1 MPPDQAVKGGK
12 LSDSLPPV
20 RCEWQLHRSWHDR
33 AKRPNHRDSS
43 CGRLRS
49 RVRLPC
55 RRQRAH
61 CPDASRHEPA
71 PSFRG
76 FAQSGQAWQECA
88 RPNDESVD
96 IAVRLG
102 VDPKHADQVVRGTVS
117 LPNGTGK
124 SVRVLAIAKS
134 PDKQEE
140 AKNAGADFYGFDD
153 YLKKIAEGWTD
164 IDVIIATP
172 DSMMELGKIAKI
184 LGPRGL
190 MPNPKSG
197 TVTQDVATA
206 VKEVKA
212 GKIDF
217 RVDKTGIVH
226 SIIGKLSFD
235 NAKLKENI
243 VTFLNTIIKLKPSAA
258 KGTYIKSI
266 VISSTMGP
274 GVKVDRALNE
284 MKVAA

>member
-1 MPPDQAVKGGK
+1 MKLNKRQKENSKIDVSKEYNIADAVELLKK
-12 LSDSLPPV
+12 
-20 RCEWQLHRSWHDR
+20 
-33 AKRPNHRDSS
+33 AKS
-43 CGRLRS
+43 
-49 RVRLPC
+49 
-55 RRQRAH
+55 AK
-61 CPDASRHEPA
+61 
-71 PSFRG
+71 F
-76 FAQSGQAWQECA
+76 
-88 RPNDESVD
+88 DESVD

-124 SVRVLAIAKS
+124 TVKVLAIAKS

-140 AKNAGADFYGFDD
+140 AKNAGADFYGFDE
-153 YLKKIAEGWTD
+153 YLKKIADGWTD

-197 TVTQDVATA
+197 TVTMDVATA

-235 NAKLKENI
+235 NNKLKENI
-243 VTFLNTIIKLKPSAA
+243 VTFLNTIIKLKPSAS
-258 KGTYIKSI
+258 KGVYIKSI
-266 VISSTMGP
+266 VVSSTMGP
-274 GVKVDRALNE
+274 GVRVDRALNE

>member
-1 MPPDQAVKGGK
+1 MKLTKRQKDNSKIDVSKEYNIADAVELLKK
-12 LSDSLPPV
+12 
-20 RCEWQLHRSWHDR
+20 
-33 AKRPNHRDSS
+33 AKS
-43 CGRLRS
+43 
-49 RVRLPC
+49 
-55 RRQRAH
+55 AK
-61 CPDASRHEPA
+61 
-71 PSFRG
+71 F
-76 FAQSGQAWQECA
+76 
-88 RPNDESVD
+88 DESVD

-124 SVRVLAIAKS
+124 SVRVLVIAKS
-134 PDKQEE
+134 PDKQED

-153 YLKKIAEGWTD
+153 YLKKIADGWTD
-164 IDVIIATP
+164 VDVIISTP

-197 TVTQDVATA
+197 TVTMDVATA

-235 NAKLKENI
+235 NNKLKENI

-266 VISSTMGP
+266 TVSSTMGP